1 MTEKAMEARA
11 AFLAGALTEKV
22 AIYVPG
28 TCGVDTAA
36 DTSEHVNR
44 IASELSSLFGGA
56 SAQVVSG
63 YWLSPVAGLVQEKT
77 TVVYSFCT
85 PDALADHIGEVEKLA
100 RQLCRELHQ
109 EAVTVEAF
117 GACKFVEA

>member
-36 DTSEHVNR
+36 DTSAYVAG

-56 SAQVVSG
+56 SAQSVDG
-63 YWLSPVAGLVQEKT
+63 FWLSPVAGLVKEKT

-85 PDALADHIGEVEKLA
+85 PDALADHICEVEKLA
-100 RQLCRELHQ
+100 RQLCKDLKQ

>member
-1 MTEKAMEARA
+1 MTEKAISARA

-28 TCGVDTAA
+28 TCGVDSAA
-36 DTSEHVNR
+36 DTSAYVQR
-44 IASELSSLFGGA
+44 IAGQLSGLFGGA
-56 SAQVVSG
+56 SAQTVSG

-77 TVVYSFCT
+77 TVVYSFCS
-85 PDALADHIGEVEKLA
+85 PDALADHISDVEALA
-100 RQLCRELHQ
+100 RQLCKDLKQ

>member
-1 MTEKAMEARA
+1 MTEKALA
-11 AFLAGALTEKV
+11 AKNSFLAGALTEKV

-28 TCGVDTAA
+28 TCGVDSAA
-36 DTSEHVNR
+36 DTSSYVER

-77 TVVYSFCT
+77 TVVYSFCS
-85 PDALADHIGEVEKLA
+85 PDALADHIGDVEKLA
-100 RQLCRELHQ
+100 RQLCKDLKQ